1 MDQAQQEEQKRKAKE
16 YENYVKEK
24 TPTHSLA
31 KNMLGAFLSGGLIC
45 TLGQVIMN
53 ICKSMG
59 MNREVSGSWTSLIL
73 ILLSAVSYT
82 HLTLPT
88 TSRV

>member
-31 KNMLGAFLSGGLIC
+31 KNMLGAFFA
-45 TLGQVIMN
+45 VD
-53 ICKSMG
+53 
-59 MNREVSGSWTSLIL
+59 
-73 ILLSAVSYT
+73 LSALLARS
-82 HLTLPT
+82 L
-88 TSRV
+88 

>member
-31 KNMLGAFLSGGLIC
+31 KNMFGAFLSGGF
-45 TLGQVIMN
+45 V
-53 ICKSMG
+53 KVW
-59 MNREVSGSWTSLIL
+59 E
-73 ILLSAVSYT
+73 
-82 HLTLPT
+82 
-88 TSRV
+88 